1 MLDIKWI
8 LENPD
13 KFDLC
18 MSKRNTVPVK
28 VEELIELNTK
38 IKECNNKIQTRK
50 DKIIAA
56 QFLKIKSDNNATG
69 TVNQHQKISQEINN
83 KLNLYNKEK
92 NTGKIR
98 YMNSSCIMSPIY
110 YQIQYI

>member
-1 MLDIKWI
+1 
-8 LENPD
+8 
-13 KFDLC
+13 

-38 IKECNNKIQTRK
+38 IKEYNNKIQTRK

-69 TVNQHQKISQEINN
+69 TVNQH
-83 KLNLYNKEK
+83 
-92 NTGKIR
+92 
-98 YMNSSCIMSPIY
+98 
-110 YQIQYI
+110 

>member
-8 LENPD
+8 LENSD

-38 IKECNNKIQTRK
+38 IKECNTKIQTRK

-69 TVNQHQKISQEINN
+69 TVNQHQKISQD
-83 KLNLYNKEK
+83 K
-92 NTGKIR
+92 
-98 YMNSSCIMSPIY
+98 
-110 YQIQYI
+110 

>member
-8 LENPD
+8 LENSD

-69 TVNQHQKISQEINN
+69 TVNQH
-83 KLNLYNKEK
+83 
-92 NTGKIR
+92 
-98 YMNSSCIMSPIY
+98 
-110 YQIQYI
+110 